1 MTLRVCSSSPI
12 LEITVKMSE
21 TLDLTQAIQA
31 ALRKKGAPVVKKAGR
46 RHKSQKAPRSA
57 NYASRAINKA
67 FSMKFDSGAAAGIF
81 LFL

>member
-1 MTLRVCSSSPI
+1 
-12 LEITVKMSE
+12 MSE

-46 RHKSQKAPRSA
+46 RHKSQKAPRCP
-57 NYASRAINKA
+57 NYASHAINKA
-67 FSMKFDSGAAAGIF
+67 FDMKFDTGAVAAIF